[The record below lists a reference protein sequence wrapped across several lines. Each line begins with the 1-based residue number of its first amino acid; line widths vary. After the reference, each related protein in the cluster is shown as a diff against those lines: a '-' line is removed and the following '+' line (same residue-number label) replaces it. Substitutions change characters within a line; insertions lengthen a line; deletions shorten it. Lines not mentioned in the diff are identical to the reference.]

1 MIELRGVSRA
11 YETTGG
17 TVHALREVDLAV
29 DDASFVAVVGPH
41 GSGKSTLLNI
51 LGAIEL
57 PTSGSVL
64 VDGEDLA
71 MAPPLRLDDYRRH
84 QVAQV
89 FQEASL
95 FPSLTL
101 LENVR
106 LGAGVAGRPDAD
118 EEARGALDAVGLGDR
133 AGWFPARLAP
143 GDQRRVALARA
154 LASGNPVVLADDP
167 TGGLDIEAGRA
178 ILDLLHREVTDADRA
193 VVMATHDTSL
203 VAPADRVVELDA
215 GRIRRFLAPD
225 AGPDRAPRDRP

>member
-84 QVAQV
+84 QVAQG
-89 FQEASL
+89 
-95 FPSLTL
+95 P
-101 LENVR
+101 
-106 LGAGVAGRPDAD
+106 
-118 EEARGALDAVGLGDR
+118 
-133 AGWFPARLAP
+133 GWF
-143 GDQRRVALARA
+143 
-154 LASGNPVVLADDP
+154 
-167 TGGLDIEAGRA
+167 
-178 ILDLLHREVTDADRA
+178 H
-193 VVMATHDTSL
+193 
-203 VAPADRVVELDA
+203 
-215 GRIRRFLAPD
+215 
-225 AGPDRAPRDRP
+225 